1 MLALFDRVFDGRELS
16 VLGYSRQLTPAN
28 WKLMFENIKDPYH
41 ASLLHVFLV
50 SFGLFRADQ
59 PSKVQMDAT
68 GRHGALISWR
78 GDQKKTED
86 NADMKS
92 LIDNFKLQD
101 STLLEPVR
109 EFSEYT
115 VVMTTLW
122 PNLIIQQQSNTLAMR
137 QLITRGPAAFEL
149 AWTYFGYA
157 DDDEDMI
164 RRRLRQANLMGP
176 AGFVSI
182 DDSEVMK
189 FSQAGVGPYPEGAGV
204 MEMGGRDWKDEEHMV
219 TESVI
224 RAFYAYY
231 RQVMEI

>member
-1 MLALFDRVFDGRELS
+1 
-16 VLGYSRQLTPAN
+16 
-28 WKLMFENIKDPYH
+28 
-41 ASLLHVFLV
+41 
-50 SFGLFRADQ
+50 
-59 PSKVQMDAT
+59 
-68 GRHGALISWR
+68 
-78 GDQKKTED
+78 
-86 NADMKS
+86 MKS

-101 STLLEPVR
+101 PTLLEPVR
-109 EFSEYT
+109 EFPEYT

-122 PNLIIQQQSNTLAMR
+122 PNLIIQQQSNTLATR
-137 QLITRGPAAFEL
+137 QLVTRGPAAFEL

-157 DDDEDMI
+157 DDDEDMT

-189 FSQAGVGPYPEGAGV
+189 FSQAGVGSYPEAAGV
-204 MEMGGRDWKDEEHMV
+204 MEMGGRDWKDEQHMV

-231 RQVMEI
+231 REVMEL